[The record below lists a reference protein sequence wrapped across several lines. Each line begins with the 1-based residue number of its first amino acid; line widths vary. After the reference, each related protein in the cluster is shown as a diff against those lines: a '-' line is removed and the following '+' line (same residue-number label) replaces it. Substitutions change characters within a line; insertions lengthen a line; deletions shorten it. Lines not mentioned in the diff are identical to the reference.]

1 MEYSDRLPRKLAA
14 ILYADVSGYARLTG
28 EDEDATHRRL
38 SEYLDLISSTVE
50 HQRGRVMH
58 YAGDAVLAMF
68 EAVVD
73 ALSCAV
79 SIQRDLKI
87 RNEDLRDER
96 RVQFRIGVN
105 LGDVIEDRGDI
116 YGDGVNVAA
125 RLETL
130 AEPGGI
136 CISESVHTAVGR
148 KLVLRYESIGKQQVK
163 NIDKL
168 IPAYRVVLDTPEAG
182 ARQGEPP
189 LRALKVLIADDH
201 PLVREAL
208 KNVLK
213 ALDDQVI
220 IVEAPDCS
228 TALSQAEE
236 HQDLDLILS
245 DLELPDIGGFAL
257 LTELRTRHPT
267 IPVVVLS
274 GHEDRDSVM
283 EGLERGAMGFIP
295 KSSPNEVML
304 SALRLVL
311 SGGKYLPPQVLATTT
326 GLPSTAV
333 GTGKDPGLR
342 EGKVVRSA
350 ADLGLTERQQ
360 QVLALLM
367 HGKSNKLICREL
379 GVAERT
385 VKIHVSA
392 VLKALN
398 VTSRTQAVIA
408 VERLGLK
415 VDPPGDSGGAP

>member
-1 MEYSDRLPRKLAA
+1 
-14 ILYADVSGYARLTG
+14 
-28 EDEDATHRRL
+28 
-38 SEYLDLISSTVE
+38 
-50 HQRGRVMH
+50 
-58 YAGDAVLAMF
+58 
-68 EAVVD
+68 
-73 ALSCAV
+73 
-79 SIQRDLKI
+79 
-87 RNEDLRDER
+87 
-96 RVQFRIGVN
+96 VN

-148 KLVLRYESIGKQQVK
+148 KLMLRYESIGKQQVK
-163 NIDKL
+163 NIDKP

-311 SGGKYLPPQVLATTT
+311 SGGKYLPPQVLATT
-326 GLPSTAV
+326 GSPSA
-333 GTGKDPGLR
+333 GTGRGAGFS